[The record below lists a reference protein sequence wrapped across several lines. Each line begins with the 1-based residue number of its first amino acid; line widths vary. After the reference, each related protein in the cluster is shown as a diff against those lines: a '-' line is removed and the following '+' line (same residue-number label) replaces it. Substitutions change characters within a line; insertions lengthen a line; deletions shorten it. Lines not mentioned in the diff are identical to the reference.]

1 MILRSKQDQ
10 RRDLFCA
17 HIYLAKSKKSSYLC
31 KPFVITIGVMNIP
44 IVRIGNSRGIR
55 LPKNVL
61 DRYQLS
67 GTIEL
72 ELKDDCIVLKASP
85 MVREGWAQAFQQ
97 HASQEDE
104 VIFGEDFFP
113 EDVAMLD
120 EMIGDDILQV

>member
-1 MILRSKQDQ
+1 
-10 RRDLFCA
+10 
-17 HIYLAKSKKSSYLC
+17 
-31 KPFVITIGVMNIP
+31 MNIP

-67 GTIEL
+67 GNIEL

-85 MVREGWAQAFQQ
+85 VAREGWAQAFQQ

-104 VIFGEDFFP
+104 VIFADDFFP
-113 EDVAMLD
+113 EDTAMLD